1 MKTLTI
7 TAACLTV
14 VCVFLS
20 LVDNLSAQ
28 SVRYPGGEVKWG
40 QAGRVNYPNGAVNW
54 GYGNGYVNFPGGGVE
69 WTNRGNGGVRIN
81 VPGFNGRIRW

>member
-7 TAACLTV
+7 IAACLTAI
-14 VCVFLS
+14 CGFLS

-28 SVRYPGGEVKWG
+28 SVRYPGEEVKWG
-40 QAGRVNYPNGAVNW
+40 QSGRVNYPNGSINW